1 MATKKELRKE
11 VRLRKKQHTD
21 NELKELSHDVVQ
33 KLLELSCIKESNTIM
48 LYCSLPDE
56 VYTMDLIHRMK
67 EEGKSIVLPVV
78 VSDTEMELRTYE
90 SDSDLRTGSFD
101 ILEPCGKLF
110 TEYERIDVAVIPGMG
125 FDRNGNRL
133 GRGKGYYDR
142 FLERAGSVYKIGICF
157 PFQVF
162 DEIPTDENDISMDKV
177 LFQEDNT
184 GSLSE

>member
-21 NELKELSHDVVQ
+21 NELKELSHNVVQ
-33 KLLELSCIKESNTIM
+33 KLLELSCIKESKTIM

-90 SDSDLRTGSFD
+90 SDSDLHIGSFD

-110 TEYERIDVAVIPGMG
+110 TEYERIDVAVIPGM
-125 FDRNGNRL
+125 
-133 GRGKGYYDR
+133 GYYDR

-162 DEIPTDENDISMDKV
+162 DEIPTDENDISMDLV

-184 GSLSE
+184 GGLSE

>member
-1 MATKKELRKE
+1 
-11 VRLRKKQHTD
+11 
-21 NELKELSHDVVQ
+21 
-33 KLLELSCIKESNTIM
+33 
-48 LYCSLPDE
+48 
-56 VYTMDLIHRMK
+56 
-67 EEGKSIVLPVV
+67 
-78 VSDTEMELRTYE
+78 
-90 SDSDLRTGSFD
+90 
-101 ILEPCGKLF
+101 
-110 TEYERIDVAVIPGMG
+110 MG

-162 DEIPTDENDISMDKV
+162 DEIPTDENDISMDLV